1 MQFCGICLIW
11 IAQNTSLCK
20 RKTSLQNFPSDL
32 LSVLQFCTHK
42 RGERGRVA
50 CGQKSHVLS
59 AGSSLRNVCFA
70 CEPCRSLD
78 VFACLV
84 ESSLICLQFLLP
96 PARTHLCRPIVTS
109 VRSCSHLTHICLLT
123 QVSCRR
129 LGVRQGFFF
138 FFFLRAAVINVS
150 LTREALCVE
159 DPLTHCRANTE
170 PQPFSAD

>member
-1 MQFCGICLIW
+1 MPRLNCPKFWFVGYVHSGILW
-11 IAQNTSLCK
+11 E
-20 RKTSLQNFPSDL
+20 
-32 LSVLQFCTHK
+32 
-42 RGERGRVA
+42 ERGRVA
-50 CGQKSHVLS
+50 CGQKSHALS
-59 AGSSLRNVCFA
+59 VGSSLRNVCFA
-70 CEPCRSLD
+70 CEPCRSLN

-96 PARTHLCRPIVTS
+96 LARIFAGPSYRPCARALTPCTYAFSRRCRAAGWE
-109 VRSCSHLTHICLLT
+109 C
-123 QVSCRR
+123 
-129 LGVRQGFFF
+129 GKFG